1 MRSIAWRFQTQ
12 EINLGIISG
21 VGIIW
26 STKKSSSTT
35 ASNARLKA
43 AARKAALMVR
53 AQVLKDGLELKQKQ
67 LQLQHDQ
74 EQLNLRAK
82 ISEVEAEERV
92 YQMFEERDGL
102 SDRLGAIR
110 SSVEKLP
117 LTPNAGEWPACIVR

>member
-1 MRSIAWRFQTQ
+1 
-12 EINLGIISG
+12 
-21 VGIIW
+21 
-26 STKKSSSTT
+26 
-35 ASNARLKA
+35 
-43 AARKAALMVR
+43 MVR

-74 EQLNLRAK
+74 EQLNLWAK

-117 LTPNAGEWPACIVR
+117 LTPNAGEWPACIVRWFEELSVWCTNSMSQCWSKETDDWWAS